1 MKIAEIFSRKKTV
14 FSLEVFPPKR
24 TAAVD
29 SVYSALR
36 ELGKLHPNFISV
48 TYGAGG
54 CENSRATFE
63 IAVAIKRL
71 YVTEGVAHLPCI
83 GLRREE
89 VEALLD
95 ELSALGIENVLALR
109 GDRPKDRPV
118 AKGDFEHASDLI
130 RFIRDSGRN
139 FNVSA
144 ACHPEGH
151 SEAPSLEADIE
162 NLKLKVDAGTDNLI
176 SQLFFDNEYFFRF
189 LERSRRA
196 GISVPIEAG
205 IMPVINSAQI
215 RRMTS
220 LCGATLP
227 RKFLSAMERFE
238 RNPEAMRDAGIAYAV
253 DQIADLVAHGVDG
266 IHLYT
271 MNTPYVA
278 TKVYEAVHSLV
289 NLD

>member
-1 MKIAEIFSRKKTV
+1 MKIAEIFSRKRTV

-24 TAAVD
+24 TAAID

-36 ELGKLHPNFISV
+36 ELGKLHPDFISV

-54 CENSRATFE
+54 CENSRSTFE

-118 AKGDFEHASDLI
+118 AEGDFEHASDLI
-130 RFIRDSGRN
+130 RFIRESGRN
-139 FNVSA
+139 FNISA

-151 SEAPSLEADIE
+151 SEAPSLDADIE
-162 NLKLKVDAGTDNLI
+162 RLKLKTDAGTDTLI

-227 RKFLSAMERFE
+227 PKFLSAMARFE
-238 RNPEAMRDAGIAYAV
+238 HNPEAMRDAGIAYAV
-253 DQIADLVAHGVDG
+253 DQIADLVAHGADG

-289 NLD
+289 NSD

>member
-1 MKIAEIFSRKKTV
+1 MKIAEKFSRKKTV

-24 TAAVD
+24 TAPVD

-36 ELGKLHPNFISV
+36 ELGKLHPDFISV

-109 GDRPKDRPV
+109 GDRPKDRPI

-151 SEAPSLEADIE
+151 SEAPSIEAEIE
-162 NLKLKVDAGTDNLI
+162 NLKLKIDAGTDNLN
-176 SQLFFDNEYFFRF
+176 SQLFFDNDYFFRF

-227 RKFLSAMERFE
+227 RKFLSAMARFE
-238 RNPEAMRDAGIAYAV
+238 HNPEAMRDAGIAYAT

-278 TKVYEAVHSLV
+278 TKVYEAVHSLL

>member
-1 MKIAEIFSRKKTV
+1 MKIAEIFSRKRTV

-24 TAAVD
+24 TAAID

-36 ELGKLHPNFISV
+36 ELGKLHPDFISV

-54 CENSRATFE
+54 CENSRSTFE

-118 AKGDFEHASDLI
+118 AEGDFEHASDLI
-130 RFIRDSGRN
+130 RFIRESGRN
-139 FNVSA
+139 FNISA

-151 SEAPSLEADIE
+151 SEAPSLDADIE
-162 NLKLKVDAGTDNLI
+162 NLKLKTDAGTNTLI

-227 RKFLSAMERFE
+227 PKFLSAMARFE

-289 NLD
+289 NSD